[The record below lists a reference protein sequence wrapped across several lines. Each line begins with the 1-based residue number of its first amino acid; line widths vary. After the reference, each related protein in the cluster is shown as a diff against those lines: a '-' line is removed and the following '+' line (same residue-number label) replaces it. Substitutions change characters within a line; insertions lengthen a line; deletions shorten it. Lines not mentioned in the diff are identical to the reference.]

1 MTIQKIFSNVI
12 IIFFILSWII
22 TIIVYQIKKKSFDAG
37 SILLFSYLV
46 YAIMSLLLYNN
57 PYYSFNDM
65 QVFPFIYLY
74 LMLMLAFSP
83 VLRYN
88 YNKIS
93 EIQKPP
99 SIFLNFVC
107 IIFIIAC
114 LMQLPTIISDFAVN
128 IVKLLFV
135 SSGGQDLYNDAMAD
149 SYSLGDGSISNLS
162 SIISNA
168 YGNFGILLFFYYLT
182 LEKRN
187 KFIMIGLFISSIISI
202 LSNISLGQR
211 GPILEILLSMIVTYF
226 ALRKF
231 YSPKINKIV
240 RSIGIILLIATI
252 IPIVALTVS
261 RFGESEAGSESS
273 MFFYAGQEN
282 LYFNNYG
289 LDNGGI
295 RYGDRTFPFF
305 KRMLG
310 FENVPE
316 NFWERRSKYPN
327 LQINDEVFIGFVGD
341 FTLDFGPII
350 APLFFIFFTI
360 IVLNSTIVKGGKL
373 LFHQLIL
380 LHFTM
385 CLCMLG
391 GMKLYPFSDV
401 GGNLQ
406 LIVYFLAFLFFRL
419 IHAYIVRRNKN
430 YNA

>member
-1 MTIQKIFSNVI
+1 MTITKILSNAI
-12 IIFFILSWII
+12 ILFFILSWIA
-22 TIIVYQIKKKSFDAG
+22 TIILYQVKKKHFDAG
-37 SILLFSYLV
+37 SVLLFSYLL
-46 YAIMSLLLYNN
+46 YAVMSLILFNN
-57 PYYSFNDM
+57 PYYSFNEM
-65 QVFPFIYLY
+65 SIFPFIYLY

-83 VLRYN
+83 VLRYD
-88 YNKIS
+88 YNKID

-99 SIFLNFVC
+99 TIFLNLVC
-107 IIFIIAC
+107 IIFIAAC
-114 LMQLPTIISDFAVN
+114 LMQVPTIISDFALN
-128 IVKLLFV
+128 IVRLLFV
-135 SSGGQDLYNDAMAD
+135 SSGGQDLYNEAMAD

-168 YGNFGILLFFYYLT
+168 YGNFGILLFFYYLS
-182 LEKRN
+182 LKKRN

-211 GPILEILLSMIVTYF
+211 GPILEIVLSMIITYF

-231 YSPKINKIV
+231 YHPKVNKIV
-240 RSIGIILLIATI
+240 KNTGIVLLIATI
-252 IPIVALTVS
+252 VPVAALTVS
-261 RFGESEAGSESS
+261 RFGESEEGSESS
-273 MFFYAGQEN
+273 LFFYAGQEN

-316 NFWERRSKYPN
+316 NFWDRRSKYPN

-341 FTLDFGPII
+341 FTLDFGPFI
-350 APLFFIFFTI
+350 APIIFILFTI
-360 IVLNSTIVKGGKL
+360 FVLNNTIVRNGRL

-380 LHFTM
+380 LHFVM
-385 CLCMLG
+385 SLCMLG
-391 GMKLYPFSDV
+391 GMKLYPFSDL

-406 LIVYFLAFLFFRL
+406 LIVYVLAFLFFRL
-419 IHAYIVRRNKN
+419 IYAYSLKREQR
-430 YNA
+430 